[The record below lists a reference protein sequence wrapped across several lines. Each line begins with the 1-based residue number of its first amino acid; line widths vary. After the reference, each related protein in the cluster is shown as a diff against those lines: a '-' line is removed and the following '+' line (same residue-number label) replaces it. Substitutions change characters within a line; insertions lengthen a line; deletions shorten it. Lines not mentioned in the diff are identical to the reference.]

1 MSLLFLS
8 DQTHALSVCHDLQ
21 YLGLIEKKEKLIELD
36 LLLEMI
42 KTEDLSDDD
51 AETWTIFFGDGFR
64 NQFIKF
70 LHDIVACMIDKR
82 KIMKH
87 MVKGDKTIVDLLHHS
102 DMALAVLMYAGHLT
116 KWTEIKQHEKDPD
129 HPSQKNVNRGG
140 KYNDKRA
147 RGRYAIGYNVE
158 GMDLYEYAKQFF
170 AGAKSHKY
178 WFALE
183 KDCRAYF
190 NNSET
195 MKAARRMGEYKGK
208 SGKDAID
215 NCTARPVAPRFEA
228 FAKMFYSQ
236 EDPSKL
242 VDNSESEDD
251 EDGEASAMEGIEYD
265 HDGSIHDGGFDDG
278 DDDEQMSLPHESEEE
293 DEYGDD

>member
-1 MSLLFLS
+1 MSILFLS
-8 DQTHALSVCHDLQ
+8 HQTHVLSVCRDSQ
-21 YLGLIEKKEKLIELD
+21 YLELIEKKEKLIDLD

-42 KTEDLSDDD
+42 KIEDLSDED
-51 AETWTIFFGDGFR
+51 AETWTIFFGDDFR
-64 NQFIKF
+64 KQFIKF

-82 KIMKH
+82 KIMKL

-116 KWTEIKQHEKDPD
+116 KWTEIKEHEKDPD

-170 AGAKSHKY
+170 AKATSHKY
-178 WFALE
+178 WFALK

-228 FAKMFYSQ
+228 FARMFYSQ

-242 VDNSESEDD
+242 ADNSESEDD
-251 EDGEASAMEGIEYD
+251 EDGETSVMEGIEYD
-265 HDGSIHDGGFDDG
+265 DNGFGFDDG
-278 DDDEQMSLPHESEEE
+278 DDDGQVSSSHESEEE
-293 DEYGDD
+293 EEEEDEDD